1 MRIEALSTLVA
12 VVWLTAVLCPR
23 LTAANNLTEFLSRR
37 PREHSFKGHISRW
50 EEVPTL
56 EETANKR
63 MTYREMQALLRQ
75 ESGDDGFPVECCPTK
90 TEMVEPVG
98 GRNQQNMYVQ
108 LYRHGQNVQRFF
120 EKSCREDVLNKPC
133 RFIDRKFSNQSR
145 CVQKFMYMYAI
156 VETPGSKVEVEE
168 HRRHHHR
175 EHHRLTE
182 FPPNNTVSGSGWALD
197 YIEVRTGCSCEITP
211 KPRKKKVTATK
222 ARKAKSKQRHAKD
235 QEFET

>member
-1 MRIEALSTLVA
+1 
-12 VVWLTAVLCPR
+12 
-23 LTAANNLTEFLSRR
+23 
-37 PREHSFKGHISRW
+37 
-50 EEVPTL
+50 
-56 EETANKR
+56 
-63 MTYREMQALLRQ
+63 MQALLRQ

-156 VETPGSKVEVEE
+156 VETTGSKVRPRELSRLMLYFFLVRRWDQRLIYILLKFSVNNTLCTLRRKRVEIKVWFGFFNFWFKVEVEE

-222 ARKAKSKQRHAKD
+222 ARKAKSKQRHARD
-235 QEFET
+235 QEFETWEHVDIAS